1 MNHLYPVIGTALYL
15 NYPKKFRI
23 NSDLLFCISVIHN
36 FGLIIFSGWTCIS
49 LLNVVL
55 EHGLVFQGNY
65 YFQVEHFDKVMF
77 YFYLSKYY
85 EYIDTFILYLNGKE
99 PCFLQKY
106 HHVGA
111 VICWHLGYYY
121 KVDGF
126 IVASFLNSFV
136 HTFMYSY
143 YLASLFKIS
152 NIRIFKPYITS
163 LQLVQ
168 LVQLPIATYF
178 YQNENC
184 VNKHIIIL
192 FSCYVTFLIGLF
204 ANFFWVSYI
213 KNK

>member
-1 MNHLYPVIGTALYL
+1 MNHVTPVIGTIVYL
-15 NYPKKFRI
+15 NYPKNLRI
-23 NSDLLFCISVIHN
+23 NSDLLFCISIIHN
-36 FGLIIFSGWTCIS
+36 FMLIVFSGWTFVS
-49 LLNVVL
+49 LFQIIYANGVV
-55 EHGLVFQGNY
+55 FDGNY
-65 YFQVEHFDKVMF
+65 YFKISHLDKVIF

-121 KVDGF
+121 KVDGV

-143 YLASLFKIS
+143 YLASLFKIKI
-152 NIRIFKPYITS
+152 IRILKPYITS
-163 LQLVQ
+163 MQLVQ
-168 LVQLPIATYF
+168 LMQLPLATYF
-178 YQNENC
+178 YRNESYI
-184 VNKHIIIL
+184 NKLVIIL

-204 ANFFWVSYI
+204 ANFYWVNYI
-213 KNK
+213 KSK